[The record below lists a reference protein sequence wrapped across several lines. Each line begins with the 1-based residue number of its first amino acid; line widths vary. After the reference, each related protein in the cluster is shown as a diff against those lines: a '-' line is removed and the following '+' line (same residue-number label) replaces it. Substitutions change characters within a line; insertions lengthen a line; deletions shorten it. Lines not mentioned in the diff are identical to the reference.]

1 MAKKTEPKLIIIS
14 LAQLDATTGDGVSTF
29 ARAFTSKEEAAE
41 WLNND
46 YNEEANC
53 HDWKNKKIS
62 VKDIKDGK
70 KIKSPV
76 DDIDHD
82 YVWEVI
88 FQEAHPPLGG
98 G

>member
-14 LAQLDATTGDGVSTF
+14 LGQLDVTTGEGVITF
-29 ARAFTSKEEAAE
+29 ARAFTSKEEAAK
-41 WLNND
+41 WLNDD
-46 YNEEANC
+46 YNQEAEW
-53 HDWKNKKIS
+53 HDWPSKKIS

-82 YVWEVI
+82 YVWKVI
-88 FQEAHPPLGG
+88 LQDD
-98 G
+98 

>member
-14 LAQLDATTGDGVSTF
+14 LGQLDVTTGDGVITF

-41 WLNND
+41 WLDAD
-46 YNEEANC
+46 YNEEAKC
-53 HDWKNKKIS
+53 HDWPKKKIS

-82 YVWEVI
+82 YVWKVI